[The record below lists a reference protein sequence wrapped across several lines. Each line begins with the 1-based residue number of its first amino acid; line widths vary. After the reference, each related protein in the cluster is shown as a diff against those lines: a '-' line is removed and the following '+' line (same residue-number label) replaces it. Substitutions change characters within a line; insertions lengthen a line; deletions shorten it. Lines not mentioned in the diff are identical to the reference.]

1 MFFLRKMIACLSAAS
16 QSMSIARRQVGV
28 AIVRIV
34 FGSVTAVLYGFH
46 FSQRHF
52 LWGSDAV
59 VTPADTATILSAT
72 HAWTLYS
79 FFPSALGA
87 ACLYWFGFVVSLM
100 FAAGLFVRITP
111 LLFFV
116 FTWSIYQRNSYALD
130 GGDNLLVILAIYL
143 IFADLSA
150 FSLDRYLF
158 GPPRPH
164 SFSWLSGMLHNF
176 AVTACLL
183 QLAILYFDSAF
194 YKIQGHVW
202 SSGTAV
208 YYILRS
214 NGFALPGWGDFIWQS
229 AALVTIGTY
238 GTILFEIIH
247 PFLMWH
253 PRLKYLIFAG
263 AVVLHASIGILMG
276 LVWFS
281 LTMIGAH
288 AILFDDA
295 EYLRLYGFLRVVCG
309 NIARAVRRPIALRP
323 RSFEAG
329 NGAAE
334 PSSAA

>member
-1 MFFLRKMIACLSAAS
+1 MSFFCKIIDRLSAAA
-16 QSMSIARRQVGV
+16 QSMSVARRQLGI

-34 FGSVTAVLYGFH
+34 FGSVTAVLYGLH

-59 VTPADTATILSAT
+59 VTQADTSTILSAT

-79 FFPSALGA
+79 LFPSPLGA
-87 ACLYWFGFVVSLM
+87 ECLYWLGLIVSLL
-100 FAAGLFVRITP
+100 FAAGLFTRVTP
-111 LLFFV
+111 VLFLV
-116 FTWSIYQRNSYALD
+116 FTWSLYQRNAYALD
-130 GGDNLLVILAIYL
+130 GGDNLLVILTIYL
-143 IFADLSA
+143 MFADLSA
-150 FSLDRYLF
+150 LSLDRRVF
-158 GPPRPH
+158 GPRRER

-183 QLAILYFDSAF
+183 QLAILYFDSGF

-214 NGFALPGWGDFIWQS
+214 DGFALPGWGDLIWRS

-238 GTILFEIIH
+238 GTILFEIMH

-253 PRLKYLIFAG
+253 RRLKYLIFSG
-263 AVVLHASIGILMG
+263 AVVLHASIGLLMG

-288 AILFDDA
+288 AILFDDE
-295 EYLRLYGFLRVVCG
+295 EYIRLHNFM
-309 NIARAVRRPIALRP
+309 RAVYRNGTRAFRRPLALQP
-323 RSFEAG
+323 RNFE
-329 NGAAE
+329 AE
-334 PSSAA
+334 PSRAT